1 MELFSHQVSVNNL
14 PTLIRSIQLFIALSA
29 MTSIIHIFLWIV
41 VWLALTAKRRWSF
54 KLPIIES
61 IYQTRAEA
69 IQPLL
74 TQNGRQINFSGPQK
88 QEEETIYWPSS
99 PKLKVTFNDEV
110 PSTLSDHNS
119 IDHDGK
125 R

>member
-1 MELFSHQVSVNNL
+1 M
-14 PTLIRSIQLFIALSA
+14 A
-29 MTSIIHIFLWIV
+29 SIIHIFLWIV
-41 VWLALTAKRRWSF
+41 VWLALTAKRRWAF
-54 KLPIIES
+54 KLPVIES

-74 TQNGRQINFSGPQK
+74 TQNGRQISFLGPKK

-110 PSTLSDHNS
+110 PSTLSDHNL
-119 IDHDGK
+119 IEHDGK

>member
-1 MELFSHQVSVNNL
+1 
-14 PTLIRSIQLFIALSA
+14 

-41 VWLALTAKRRWSF
+41 VWLALTAKRRWAF
-54 KLPIIES
+54 KLPVIES
-61 IYQTRAEA
+61 IYQTRTEA

-74 TQNGRQINFSGPQK
+74 TSQNGRQINFTGPQK
-88 QEEETIYWPSS
+88 SQEEETIYWPSS

-110 PSTLSDHNS
+110 PSTLTDHNLK
-119 IDHDGK
+119 HDGK

>member
-1 MELFSHQVSVNNL
+1 
-14 PTLIRSIQLFIALSA
+14 

-41 VWLALTAKRRWSF
+41 VWLALTAKRRWAF
-54 KLPIIES
+54 KLPVIES

-69 IQPLL
+69 IQPML
-74 TQNGRQINFSGPQK
+74 TQNGRQINFTGPQK
-88 QEEETIYWPSS
+88 TEEETIYWPSS

-110 PSTLSDHNS
+110 PSTLSDHNL